1 MHGVGAHVADF
12 QDPLFAESALNGQVP
27 LLGVRRDEMAWHGQA
42 KEKLGWNDAW
52 AAACAHIVG
61 EVGGI
66 IVHEAVENA
75 QAGDKVGIEN
85 TALRQVVRGREEKVA
100 QAACRPA
107 SKRDGKKWGL
117 EAELVHSADV
127 FASEVNAE
135 ASANGGGL
143 VSAEVV
149 SETNARSETS
159 RVIVLIGRVAAGRT
173 QAREV
178 KAFHA
183 TAVDEGIL
191 AAVGQILIQV
201 ADVALIVVKTAE
213 DFHAQAQVQSQIS
226 TDLPIVLA
234 EEGEIVGAV
243 FVIEDAAAAEAK
255 VRRADEQLLE
265 IGSASGVIDEEQ
277 LSVEDLRKEFVEID
291 AGEVASEPP
300 YVGAFHPA
308 HGIHKVVIVLR
319 LKLVGRRRGPDLES
333 GSSEGEFVNGFRDVV
348 GRALNAQVGG
358 GHGRNVEKAVVDPH
372 VAEPEVVDQRGRE
385 QVGLIDGEK
394 ARGHGQVVGKIQVC
408 CADAAGESAAQGG
421 LQAACAKGEKRLG
434 IGEEESEGNFVPAR
448 AELAIPV
455 GSELVVGV
463 LSGLGSDEGSGGVT
477 GLLSRIQIRR
487 AYGRDEEAAW
497 VAELVALELE
507 QRERDGINIRGGDG
521 ETCGA
526 QGGGDG
532 GSRAVRGQRR
542 ESRVVDLRARRESAA
557 LPRALVV
564 HKEKAEFLLYNRP
577 TQTAAKNVLLDCRT
591 LLARGVQEK
600 FVGFQDIVAEE
611 LINIAM
617 EFLAA
622 GLQNGVDVSAAIAA
636 LAGVVERS
644 LHFEFLN
651 HVGIGQR
658 HVGGLRDV
666 VVGGADALNE
676 VVVIVL
682 ALAVDDHANVAASE
696 LRRSVELA
704 LRARGQ
710 REQLLVVL
718 GGQRQLADG
727 RSANGLAGSGVGG
740 FHAGDLRG
748 DFHFFGDGTGFQ
760 REGDARGFRDAHLDA
775 RHLGFG
781 KAGFVHDHGVGAGR
795 QQGREK
801 FAVGVGRQLAHDRFR
816 AVVDDLH
823 FRAADG
829 ATGCIHH
836 GAADGPRRAALGVRA
851 RTGQQRC
858 EQRHSHRHSTK
869 TSHIHPRIQKL
880 HSPQFVRHS
889 PRFTNALF
897 ARSTSGHH
905 AGFC

>member
-1 MHGVGAHVADF
+1 MHCVRAHVADF
-12 QDPLFAESALNGQVP
+12 QDPLLTQGALQGQVP

-143 VSAEVV
+143 VSAKVV

-213 DFHAQAQVQSQIS
+213 EFHAQAQVQSQIS

-243 FVIEDAAAAEAK
+243 FVIEDATAAEAE
-255 VRRADEQLLE
+255 VRRTDKQLLE
-265 IGSASGVIDEEQ
+265 VGGASGVIDEEQ

-333 GSSEGEFVNGFRDVV
+333 GSSEGELVDGFRDVV
-348 GRALNAQVGG
+348 GRALNAQIRG

-372 VAEPEVVDQRGRE
+372 IAEPEVVNQRGRE
-385 QVGLIDGEK
+385 EVRLIEGEK
-394 ARGHGQVVGKIQVC
+394 ARGHGQIVREIQVC
-408 CADAAGESAAQGG
+408 RADAAGESAAQGG

-434 IGEEESEGNFVPAR
+434 IGEEEPEGNFVPAA
-448 AELAIPV
+448 AELAVPV

-477 GLLSRIQIRR
+477 GLRRIQIGG
-487 AYGRDEEAAW
+487 ADGGNEEAAW

-521 ETCGA
+521 EVCGA
-526 QGGGDG
+526 KGGGDRRRG
-532 GSRAVRGQRR
+532 AVRGQRR
-542 ESRVVDLRARRESAA
+542 ESRVVDLRAGRERAA
-557 LPRALVV
+557 LPRALII
-564 HKEKAEFLLYNRP
+564 HKEKAELLLYNRP

-600 FVGFQDIVAEE
+600 FVGVQDIVAEE

-617 EFLAA
+617 KFLGA

-636 LAGVVERS
+636 LTGVVERS

-651 HVGIGQR
+651 HVGIGQW

-682 ALAVDDHANVAASE
+682 ALAVDDHANVAAPE

-704 LRARGQ
+704 LGARGKG
-710 REQLLVVL
+710 EQLLIVL
-718 GGQRQLADG
+718 GRQREFADG
-727 RSANGLAGSGVGG
+727 RGVYGLAGSGVGG

-816 AVVDDLH
+816 AGINDLH

-829 ATGCIHH
+829 ASAGVHH
-836 GAADGPRRAALGVRA
+836 GAADGSRRAALGVSA
-851 RTGQQRC
+851 RTGQQRR

-897 ARSTSGHH
+897 GRSTSGHH

>member
-12 QDPLFAESALNGQVP
+12 QDPLLTQGALQGQVP

-149 SETNARSETS
+149 SETNARSETR
-159 RVIVLIGRVAAGRT
+159 RVIVLIGRVAAGRA

-243 FVIEDAAAAEAK
+243 FMIEDAAAAEAE

-333 GSSEGEFVNGFRDVV
+333 GSSEGELVDGFRAVV
-348 GRALNAQVGG
+348 G
-358 GHGRNVEKAVVDPH
+358 PH
-372 VAEPEVVDQRGRE
+372 IAEPEVVNQRGRE
-385 QVGLIDGEK
+385 EVRLIEGEK
-394 ARGHGQVVGKIQVC
+394 ARGHGQIVREIQVC
-408 CADAAGESAAQGG
+408 RADAAGESAAQGG

-434 IGEEESEGNFVPAR
+434 IGEEEPEGNFVA
-448 AELAIPV
+448 AATELAVPV

-463 LSGLGSDEGSGGVT
+463 LSGLGSDKRSGGVS
-477 GLLSRIQIRR
+477 GLSGIQIGR
-487 AYGRDEEAAW
+487 ADGGNKEAAW
-497 VAELVALELE
+497 IAELVTLELE

-521 ETCGA
+521 EVCGA
-526 QGGGDG
+526 KGGGDRRRG
-532 GSRAVRGQRR
+532 AVRGQRR

-557 LPRALVV
+557 LPRALII

-577 TQTAAKNVLLDCRT
+577 SQTAAKNILLNCRT

-617 EFLAA
+617 KFLGA

-636 LAGVVERS
+636 LTGVIERS

-651 HVGIGQR
+651 HVGIGQW

-760 REGDARGFRDAHLDA
+760 RDGDARGFRDAHLDA
-775 RHLGFG
+775 RHLGF
-781 KAGFVHDHGVGAGR
+781 A
-795 QQGREK
+795 
-801 FAVGVGRQLAHDRFR
+801 
-816 AVVDDLH
+816 
-823 FRAADG
+823 
-829 ATGCIHH
+829 
-836 GAADGPRRAALGVRA
+836 
-851 RTGQQRC
+851 
-858 EQRHSHRHSTK
+858 
-869 TSHIHPRIQKL
+869 
-880 HSPQFVRHS
+880 
-889 PRFTNALF
+889 
-897 ARSTSGHH
+897 
-905 AGFC
+905 